1 MAEVKLNLG
10 NKIRILREIKG
21 LSQENMARSL
31 AISQQAYQ
39 KIEDGSTKVSI
50 ERAQQISQELGMEL
64 DSLLNFNPST
74 YLFNCTQS
82 AGFIN
87 EINNNYFGKDE
98 LIEKYEKQL
107 AELKAELEK
116 LKHK

>member
-39 KIEDGSTKVSI
+39 KIEDGTTRVTI
-50 ERAQQISQELGMEL
+50 ERAQQISEELGMEL
-64 DSLLNFNPST
+64 DALLNFNPST

-82 AGFIN
+82 AGVIS
-87 EINNNYFGKDE
+87 EINNNYYGHEE
-98 LIEKYEKQL
+98 LISKYEKQL

-116 LKHK
+116 MKGK